1 MLKYTSMKHFKK
13 KTLAL
18 MLASFVTVAGSLA
31 EENYK
36 NSIMGMAFEQSENG
50 AINLILETKKPST
63 YTPKL
68 VQREKNTY
76 IIMLPEI
83 NNNASSPDITNFS
96 GNIENVNIRTMP
108 YTNSSKGY
116 TKITIKTFDNTL
128 LTTSCKL
135 FIPTETPKQIAYN
148 VQNNYH
154 QKKLY
159 NGVQDFSKSTDTYK
173 DYSYNSKPR
182 AGMKQVRQEMNV
194 TVQNDNYADIAQED
208 AELLQEEEN
217 SINSTTPEPTP
228 QATNYT
234 DKAESQKSLLLLWIA
249 LIALISVFIY
259 LKAKDKINDV
269 VGENLQ
275 IDIDSKDSTKKQK
288 EITKNKIKSTIKK
301 LDEKYTKNTYQ
312 KPKTEET
319 SPVIINTES
328 EWKKEDTINIVDLD
342 ELFQKQTN
350 LNTSKKTSSESEIDL
365 DDFLSGLSVSNSE
378 EEIEEKIR
386 EENEKANKLNEELY
400 EKILNNNKLN
410 FSKDDIECINK
421 LTNTEI
427 SDETINNIEKYAIS
441 NPITGDKSSVREKL
455 LEKFIL
461 DYTISQN
468 VTFTS
473 DDIKILNDLINV
485 EIDKDF
491 ITDLRTN
498 PNKNIQTK
506 ESSKDSLKQ
515 KAPKPTEILTLHISD
530 KLPDLSEA
538 LKKQG
543 NRPIKSEAKP
553 EVIYYS
559 EGYDVETLTL
569 DFDLPDLSKEINNKS
584 AYIHKESEAYNVV
597 DTSYQI
603 ETLKIDTDLPDLKD
617 ILENP
622 DKYKEPEK
630 EDVVIDMDKILKNL
644 DNVQLKPFYD
654 GTEEFEVLNHFDDDD
669 DFNQN
674 KVEEFNFRDN
684 LIAENLNPI
693 QEENI
698 QTSYAEGTENAK
710 KSASVKESVGSERFK
725 SMRENLEARK
735 EKTKLKKER
744 NNDKSKDLIDRINNS
759 RKLRAEKS
767 TNKTE
772 KEKQAQKKPSKDTS
786 SNSVIK
792 YVINGITYNIIN
804 SAKINDNIGFH
815 LAKKGDLYVLL
826 SYKNDEIEVIKEYK
840 DLEVKSIKIR
850 KDRNHKDDEQ
860 RFLMRLGNENFVVN
874 VVDDKII
881 KVINL

>member
-148 VQNNYH
+148 VQNNYP

-194 TVQNDNYADIAQED
+194 TVQNDNYTDIAQED

-350 LNTSKKTSSESEIDL
+350 LNTSKETSSESEIDL

-378 EEIEEKIR
+378 EKIEEKIR

-698 QTSYAEGTENAK
+698 QTSYAEGTENTK

-759 RKLRAEKS
+759 RKLRAEKN

-815 LAKKGDLYVLL
+815 LAKKDDLYVLL